1 MVSVWHAIAKAEF
14 LVWSSRFRRFRF
26 VVLPIIYMA
35 VFGWALFIAPI
46 VMNFIV
52 TSFLGEAE
60 MLLSIVYPGL
70 LRSAMLFL
78 FMLVMIGPI
87 SNSLEEIKIGQ
98 WEILLSNNVRTRD
111 ILLGTYLAKIPVFGL
126 LVFILAPVIISPFAI
141 IYEVSIIGQFMMY
154 LIVLAFALVTLW
166 ISNILGTMIQAKL
179 GDSPRGND
187 IAKGFS
193 WLMIIFIAIP
203 GMALL
208 YFMDSFAA
216 TMSIE
221 LALFLPSTWGADLL
235 TWASLLCSEAY
246 IPASTLLNFESIL
259 CFSPLVT
266 LGIFVVFSLS
276 VVYLGLQAGDRL
288 FVIGAGAR
296 TERVVTIKKENI
308 IYRGLRRILPRS
320 FGIIVLTS
328 LKDFTRKMQN
338 VSKLIYAMF
347 LTIVIPILMSSGVI
361 GPEIN
366 DPNFIPILS
375 IVTSSLMLGI
385 FSGITF
391 GGVGFM
397 DSQDQLWILKGTPN
411 GDLRFIAG
419 RVFSYI
425 LFALPIAFI
434 PSTTSWLILGH
445 DTQVYLLMFLNI
457 FLVIVAS
464 VFVGIGVTAFNPSY
478 DDTKSGAFT
487 INTIVT
493 ILILLITMMVSLI
506 IGMRTIFAEVNLI
519 VAIVLCSIPV
529 PIIGVIILAIGS
541 IRMYLRD
548 G

>member
-519 VAIVLCSIPV
+519 VAIVL
-529 PIIGVIILAIGS
+529 
-541 IRMYLRD
+541 
-548 G
+548 